1 MRVLIIIPAVGT
13 KPIKNSFS
21 AQNAGRSMRMRLRAS
36 GAIDSLAFPPVFVAP
51 VELLVESTSCIVVRN
66 GFQAQ
71 E

>member
-1 MRVLIIIPAVGT
+1 
-13 KPIKNSFS
+13 
-21 AQNAGRSMRMRLRAS
+21 MRMRLRAS
-36 GAIDSLAFPPVFVAP
+36 AVIDSLAFPPVFVAP